1 MIKTK
6 SQILLEGRYDSFTR
20 QIVNDIMYYLKYSE
34 DYVDESI
41 NVDLPEESEFYE
53 HKIGL
58 KINLEL
64 IISRVDGTILYGDKE
79 LPYYVKSY
87 IAEDDFM
94 VIEITIDNRTGREY
108 YQEIYYKLMEDVRH
122 EIEHYVQYLGITDER
137 FKEKPKPMGSSN
149 YETTYEHHS
158 DPSEVEAL
166 VRGFYRRAK
175 SEKKPIDVVM
185 WSVLN
190 DEISYNNL
198 TKQEAKNL
206 FDLWL
211 KYSRRNLPDAIYS
224 KNL

>member
-20 QIVNDIMYYLKYSE
+20 QIVNDIMYYIKYSE

-53 HKIGL
+53 HEIGL

-64 IISRVDGTILYGDKE
+64 IISRVDGAILYGDKE
-79 LPYYVKSY
+79 LPYHVKSY

-94 VIEITIDNRTGREY
+94 VIEITIDNRTGRRY

-122 EIEHYVQYLGITDER
+122 EIEHYIQYLGITDER
-137 FKEKPKPMGSSN
+137 FKEKPQSVGSSS

-175 SEKKPIDVVM
+175 SERKPIDTIM

-190 DEISYNNL
+190 YEISHNNL
-198 TKQEAKNL
+198 TKQEADNL
-206 FDLWL
+206 FNLWL

>member
-20 QIVNDIMYYLKYSE
+20 QIVNDIMYYIKYSE

-53 HKIGL
+53 HEIGL

-64 IISRVDGTILYGDKE
+64 IINRVDGIIIYGNKK
-79 LPYYVKSY
+79 LPYHVNSY

-94 VIEITIDNRTGREY
+94 VIEITIDNRTGRGY

-122 EIEHYVQYLGITDER
+122 EIEHYIQYLGITDER
-137 FKEKPKPMGSSN
+137 FKEKPQPVGSSS

-175 SEKKPIDVVM
+175 SERKPIDTIM

-190 DEISYNNL
+190 YEISHNNL
-198 TKQEAKNL
+198 TKQEADNL
-206 FDLWL
+206 FNLWL